1 MHSSCGYVHPIVLC
15 VSNAVIGIS
24 VAGNLHADLAAAIC
38 SDSAS
43 KADKAM
49 REQVRYGLGSILER
63 FVGFEHSNAWRTR
76 SS

>member
-1 MHSSCGYVHPIVLC
+1 
-15 VSNAVIGIS
+15 VIGIS
-24 VAGNLHADLAAAIC
+24 AAANLHADLAAAIC

>member
-1 MHSSCGYVHPIVLC
+1 M
-15 VSNAVIGIS
+15 IGIS
-24 VAGNLHADLAAAIC
+24 VAANLHADLAAAIC

-63 FVGFEHSNAWRTR
+63 FVGFEHSNAW
-76 SS
+76 